1 MYSYGRLSRDAG
13 GSNRSSDLSTRSD
26 DEDEAS
32 VPGDEVPPPPIIK
45 FIFPLYKIALKKCT
59 FISPQAEVD
68 GFIGYRN
75 CTWKL
80 VAYWV
85 GVVLTGGALGLFT
98 LWWPGMWPALTKKR
112 ASMADATSF
121 LVQVR
126 PPRIA
131 IHIRA
136 WAHLR
141 ACAIVCAVCRTC
153 VSCVCGRVCACVA
166 V

>member
-1 MYSYGRLSRDAG
+1 M
-13 GSNRSSDLSTRSD
+13 
-26 DEDEAS
+26 
-32 VPGDEVPPPPIIK
+32 
-45 FIFPLYKIALKKCT
+45 
-59 FISPQAEVD
+59 D

-126 PPRIA
+126 PPRSGNS
-131 IHIRA
+131 HVR
-136 WAHLR
+136 
-141 ACAIVCAVCRTC
+141 
-153 VSCVCGRVCACVA
+153 SCVGSPTRVPSCVPCAARVCVVRVSVACCACVA

>member
-13 GSNRSSDLSTRSD
+13 GSKRSSDLSTRSD

-32 VPGDEVPPPPIIK
+32 VPGDEVPPPPTIK
-45 FIFPLYKIALKKCT
+45 FIFHFSYLFGQIKIKLQLKNIIIYI
-59 FISPQAEVD
+59 ISPQAEVD

-98 LWWPGMWPALTKKR
+98 LWWPGMWPALTKHGRCLVPQSLHCLPEQKR
-112 ASMADATSF
+112 SLTS
-121 LVQVR
+121 LC
-126 PPRIA
+126 P
-131 IHIRA
+131 H
-136 WAHLR
+136 
-141 ACAIVCAVCRTC
+141 
-153 VSCVCGRVCACVA
+153 
-166 V
+166 

>member
-1 MYSYGRLSRDAG
+1 
-13 GSNRSSDLSTRSD
+13 
-26 DEDEAS
+26 
-32 VPGDEVPPPPIIK
+32 
-45 FIFPLYKIALKKCT
+45 
-59 FISPQAEVD
+59 VD

-85 GVVLTGGALGLFT
+85 AVVLTGGALGLFT

-126 PPRIA
+126 PPPMGNSHVRSCVGSPT
-131 IHIRA
+131 R
-136 WAHLR
+136 
-141 ACAIVCAVCRTC
+141 VCRRVCRMPHVC
-153 VSCVCGRVCACVA
+153 VSCLYGRVLRVCGRVGARPV
-166 V
+166 